1 MHTGQ
6 GGCRSFQLF
15 THESP
20 AAEEDSCHGQVICTA
35 LLNAGLKCGGVTMLE
50 MHGTGT
56 TLGDPIEMSA
66 AIAAICSGRETEA
79 GPLTL
84 GAVKSI
90 VGHSEPAA
98 GAAGLMAAI
107 AR

>member
-1 MHTGQ
+1 MQ
-6 GGCRSFQLF
+6 VF

-20 AAEEDSCHGQVICTA
+20 AAEEGTCHGQVICTA
-35 LLNAGLKCGGVTMLE
+35 LFNAGLEHGEVTMLE

-56 TLGDPIEMSA
+56 TLGDPIEVSA
-66 AIAAICSGRETEA
+66 ATAAICSGRETEA

-90 VGHSEPAA
+90 VGHAEPAA